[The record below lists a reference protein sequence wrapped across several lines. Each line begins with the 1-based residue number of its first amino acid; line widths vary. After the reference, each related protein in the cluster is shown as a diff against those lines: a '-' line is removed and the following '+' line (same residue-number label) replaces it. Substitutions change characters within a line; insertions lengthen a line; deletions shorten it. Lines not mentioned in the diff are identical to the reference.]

1 MNAASDGGRITSR
14 WWGDAARTGRT
25 ASLLD
30 LGQASV
36 ARSPR
41 VSPTAAL
48 LAKYLA
54 HRDFVGL
61 KGDSFGGCNNKKYAT
76 KEAIFSAVAIS
87 TICR

>member
-1 MNAASDGGRITSR
+1 MVGRCGAHRPNGISSRSRPSQRRPLAA
-14 WWGDAARTGRT
+14 
-25 ASLLD
+25 
-30 LGQASV
+30 GQS
-36 ARSPR
+36 
-41 VSPTAAL
+41 TAAL

>member
-1 MNAASDGGRITSR
+1 VANGGSWRTTSAG
-14 WWGDAARTGRT
+14 WH
-25 ASLLD
+25 
-30 LGQASV
+30 
-36 ARSPR
+36 ARSQRRPLAAGQ
-41 VSPTAAL
+41 STAAL